1 MSGEFDFAAAAIRKV
16 VEDWV
21 VLRDS
26 GRWEEFARVW
36 HDDGWMTATWFQGPY
51 TEFIAVSRSGFEHGV
66 NIAHFLGG
74 FSCEIAGNRAIAQ
87 TKMKIEQRATV
98 DGTEV
103 DVTCS
108 GRFYDFLELRDER
121 WGIVRRQPIYEK
133 DRLDVVDPSASL
145 KLDQAKLASF
155 PYGYRHLGY
164 VQEAQGQRVLRGL
177 PGLRGPEVELLYG
190 EGADWLAGSRPPACR
205 SALRDSLP
213 VAGGWACLCQRRPV
227 KNSRR
232 SRSRRSGARSAAKW
246 PPRSNSVQRATWC
259 WVSANLRMVESPG
272 KTARAAGTSQ

>member
-1 MSGEFDFAAAAIRKV
+1 VNGAFDFAAASAIRKV

-51 TEFIAVSRSGFEHGV
+51 AEFIAVSRSGFEHGV

-74 FSCEIAGNRAIAQ
+74 FSCEVAGNRAIAQ
-87 TKMKIEQRATV
+87 TKMKIEQRAIV

-108 GRFYDFLELRDER
+108 GRFYDFLGLRGGR

-145 KLDQAKLASF
+145 ELDQAKLASF
-155 PYGYRHLGY
+155 PDGYRHLGY
-164 VQEAQGQRVLRGL
+164 VQEAQGQQVLRGL
-177 PGLRGPEVELLYG
+177 PGLRGPEVELLYQ
-190 EGADWLAGSRPPACR
+190 EGAGWLAGSQTPGAP
-205 SALRDSLP
+205 L
-213 VAGGWACLCQRRPV
+213 G
-227 KNSRR
+227 SRG
-232 SRSRRSGARSAAKW
+232 SG
-246 PPRSNSVQRATWC
+246 
-259 WVSANLRMVESPG
+259 
-272 KTARAAGTSQ
+272 

>member
-1 MSGEFDFAAAAIRKV
+1 MGVSGEFDFAAAAAIRKV

-26 GRWEEFARVW
+26 GRWGEFAGVW

-51 TEFIAVSRSGFEHGV
+51 AEFIAVSRSGFEHGV

-87 TKMKIEQRATV
+87 TKMKIEQRAVV
-98 DGTEV
+98 DGIEV

-108 GRFYDFLELRDER
+108 GRFYDFLELRDGR

-133 DRLDVVDPSASL
+133 DRLDLVDPSTSV
-145 KLDQAKLASF
+145 KLDQAKLSPL

-164 VQEAQGQRVLRGL
+164 VQEAQGQQVLRGP
-177 PGLRGPEVELLYG
+177 PGLRGPEVELLYE
-190 EGADWLAGSRPPACR
+190 EGAPGSPVPRPRRAARLLGGLAAIGSAPPPPCAPAGHPRYYPGREGCRRDTQAEEPPPQRGHRHPAACR
-205 SALRDSLP
+205 
-213 VAGGWACLCQRRPV
+213 
-227 KNSRR
+227 
-232 SRSRRSGARSAAKW
+232 
-246 PPRSNSVQRATWC
+246 
-259 WVSANLRMVESPG
+259 VEHHHRTRVDQG
-272 KTARAAGTSQ
+272 QT